1 MEILQAE
8 HMVTMIRRALNM
20 VDARLM
26 DHGMRVALLVNAMLE
41 SAGITDAGIRKN
53 MGILALLHDIGA
65 YQTEEIDRMVDFET
79 ENIWEHSIYGYL
91 VLKEFTP
98 LGGWARVI
106 LYHHAA
112 FGQFPDEP
120 EDIMYYAGIL
130 HIADRVD
137 VYWQNSP
144 GRNLET
150 LRKILEKKSGE
161 TFDPKAVELFWRAE
175 RDGHLTE
182 ALDRP
187 VSLRRVIDE
196 RAVTAEEARNFLR
209 LLVLS
214 IDFRSRYTVTHTVNT
229 MRISMQLAE
238 RMGLGKGEQE
248 KIGYGAL
255 LHDMGKLWVPPEI
268 LEKPGRLTLQEMEI
282 MRRHVEKT
290 REIIEG
296 CVEED
301 VLHIAVRHH
310 EKLDGTGYPEGLSA
324 AELST
329 EERIVA
335 VADITSA
342 LWGTRSYKDA
352 FPKDRI
358 LRILK
363 QMGEEGKLD
372 ERIVRKTEEE
382 FDSIMEETEKEAA
395 PILHAYETLSREYAG
410 LSARLLEERAE

>member
-79 ENIWEHSIYGYL
+79 KNIWEHSIYGYL

-120 EDIMYYAGIL
+120 EEIMYYAGIL

-137 VYWQNSP
+137 VYWQNSR

-161 TFDPKAVELFWRAE
+161 AFDPKTVELFWKAE

-214 IDFRSRYTVTHTVNT
+214 IDFRSRHTVTHTVNT

-238 RMGLGKGEQE
+238 RMGLGKREQE

-255 LHDMGKLWVPPEI
+255 LHDMGKLWVPAEI

-395 PILHAYETLSREYAG
+395 PILHAYETLSREYEG
-410 LSARLLEERAE
+410 LSARLLEERAQ